1 MPLTAAM
8 AIAGP
13 WMLRVL
19 KSKTLW
25 YTIGLTAIV
34 STIFVSGC
42 NYGAKGKAALQSEFN
57 QYKVT
62 AALMVKSIQDE
73 GKKNAIQTNEKLKA
87 EERDRENLYKKHSTE
102 LAKLDRQLDSVKLDL
117 ALVQLL
123 NDSAAGTRKDQ
134 STTGPTERADGA
146 ANERAD
152 SSAAYSSTIKEIRD
166 DLVSLRDLAEIILIN
181 NKNHH
186 ACADQVEAWQK
197 FYIQTYESFD

>member
-1 MPLTAAM
+1 M
-8 AIAGP
+8 AVP
-13 WMLRVL
+13 FL
-19 KSKTLW
+19 KSRALW

-62 AALMVKSIQDE
+62 AALAVKNLQDE

-87 EERDRENLYKKHSTE
+87 EERNREDTYKKHSTE

-123 NDSAAGTRKDQ
+123 NDSAAGGRKDE
-134 STTGPTERADGA
+134 SATGPEKRTDGA
-146 ANERAD
+146 ADEGAGKT
-152 SSAAYSSTIKEIRD
+152 AAYSSTIKEIRD

-186 ACADQVEAWQK
+186 ACADQVEAWQD
-197 FYIQTYESFD
+197 FYNKLYESFD